1 MASDPPATSDKSP
14 TAEPALRGPLHRFA
28 CWVQKYL
35 IWLLLASYA
44 LAAVLPQPGAVI
56 RESQLAGPFWGDI
69 WISPPFVLLALLLFC
84 AAISTRLDR
93 VWMVL
98 RQPGLILMGLVG
110 VWLGPLVLVA
120 VIGLLLHPFV
130 PGGVLVGLVLVA
142 AMPVANSSVGWTHNA
157 RGNLALSLS
166 LIVFSVLLS
175 PWVTPHLLQLFGFS
189 LTPDEQVY
197 CDLLV
202 RKFSGKF
209 FIVWVILPTLLGF
222 IMRQLIGGLRVDRAG
237 DYLRLTSA
245 MSILILNY
253 ANSAIVLPELF
264 KWSQLSVLFT
274 TIVLAVALSLIG
286 LLLADLIVWILRE
299 PMEMRTSLIFALS
312 MKHTGLAL
320 VLAGTVLADRPRAI
334 LMIIVATVVQ
344 HVVAG
349 IVQRMLPREDID

>member
-1 MASDPPATSDKSP
+1 
-14 TAEPALRGPLHRFA
+14 
-28 CWVQKYL
+28 
-35 IWLLLASYA
+35 
-44 LAAVLPQPGAVI
+44 
-56 RESQLAGPFWGDI
+56 
-69 WISPPFVLLALLLFC
+69 
-84 AAISTRLDR
+84 
-93 VWMVL
+93 
-98 RQPGLILMGLVG
+98 
-110 VWLGPLVLVA
+110 
-120 VIGLLLHPFV
+120 
-130 PGGVLVGLVLVA
+130 
-142 AMPVANSSVGWTHNA
+142 
-157 RGNLALSLS
+157 
-166 LIVFSVLLS
+166 
-175 PWVTPHLLQLFGFS
+175 
-189 LTPDEQVY
+189 
-197 CDLLV
+197 
-202 RKFSGKF
+202 
-209 FIVWVILPTLLGF
+209 
-222 IMRQLIGGLRVDRAG
+222 MRQLIGGLRVDRAG